1 MNRSRTAAVLTAA
14 LTFALGAVALAS
26 SPQPAAAHGAAMT
39 PGSRTYLCWQD
50 GLSQTGEI
58 RPNNPACSAAV
69 AQSGTN
75 SLYNWFSVL
84 RSDAGGRTTGFIP
97 DGQLCSGG
105 NPGYKGYDLPRT
117 DWPLTHL
124 TSGSRLDFRY
134 SNWAHHPGTFYFY
147 VTKDSWSP
155 TRALAWSDLEEPFL
169 TVTNPP
175 QRGSVGTNDGHYY
188 FSGNLPSGKSGR
200 HIIYSRWVRSDSQEN
215 FFGCSDVTFDGGN
228 GQVTG
233 VGPGGSN
240 PPTTPPP
247 TTPPPTTPPPTTPPP
262 TTPPPTTPP
271 PTTPPPTT
279 PPPGGS
285 DCMAVYKVAS
295 TWQGGFQGEVTIM
308 NHGSTPFSGWTASWT
323 WPNGQVINQIWS
335 ATQTTSGASVTA
347 TNVGYNGTIA
357 PEGTTTFGFLAS
369 STGTN
374 GIPTVTCA
382 RR

>member
-1 MNRSRTAAVLTAA
+1 MNRFRTAAVLTAA
-14 LTFALGAVALAS
+14 LTLALGAVALAS

-39 PGSRTYLCWQD
+39 PGARTYLCWQD
-50 GLSQTGEI
+50 GMSQTGEI
-58 RPNNPACSAAV
+58 RPNNPACAAAV

-105 NPGYKGYDLPRT
+105 NTGYRGYDLART

-124 TSGSRLDFRY
+124 TSGARLDFKY

-175 QRGSVGTNDGHYY
+175 QRGAVGTNDGHYY

-215 FFGCSDVTFDGGN
+215 FFGCSDVTFDGGS

-233 VGPGGSN
+233 VGPGGN
-240 PPTTPPP
+240 NPTTPPP

-271 PTTPPPTT
+271 PTTPPPSS
-279 PPPGGS
+279 GG
-285 DCMAVYKVAS
+285 CMAVYKVTS

-323 WPNGQVINQIWS
+323 WPSGQVINQIWS

-347 TNVGYNGTIA
+347 TNVQYNGTVA
-357 PEGTTTFGFLAS
+357 PEGTTSFGFLAS

-374 GIPTVTCA
+374 SLPTVTCA

>member
-50 GLSQTGEI
+50 GLSQTGEV

-69 AQSGTN
+69 AQSGAN

-240 PPTTPPP
+240 PPTTAPP
-247 TTPPPTTPPPTTPPP
+247 TTAPPTTAPPTTAPP
-262 TTPPPTTPP
+262 TTAPPTTAP
-271 PTTPPPTT
+271 PTTAPPTT

-308 NHGSTPFSGWTASWT
+308 NHGSTPFAGWTAKWT

-374 GIPTVTCA
+374 GLPTVTCA

>member
-105 NPGYKGYDLPRT
+105 NPGYKGYDLART

-285 DCMAVYKVAS
+285 DCMAVYKVTSA
-295 TWQGGFQGEVTIM
+295 WQGGFQGEVTIM
-308 NHGSTPFSGWTASWT
+308 NHGSTPFAGWTASWT
-323 WPNGQVINQIWS
+323 WPNGQAINQIWS

-374 GIPTVTCA
+374 GLPTVTCA

>member
-1 MNRSRTAAVLTAA
+1 MNRSRTAALLTAA
-14 LTFALGAVALAS
+14 LTLALGAVALAS

-58 RPNNPACSAAV
+58 RPTNPACSAAV
-69 AQSGTN
+69 AQSGAN

-105 NPGYKGYDLPRT
+105 NPGYSGFNLPRT

-124 TSGSRLDFRY
+124 TSGARLDFRY

-147 VTKDSWSP
+147 VTKNSWSP
-155 TRALAWSDLEEPFL
+155 TRALAWSDLEEQPFL

-175 QRGSVGTNDGHYY
+175 QRGAVGTNEGHYY
-188 FSGNLPSGKSGR
+188 FSGNLPSGKSGQ

-215 FFGCSDVTFDGGN
+215 FFGCSDVVFDGGN

-233 VGPGGSN
+233 VKGGTTSPTPTPTTPTPTPTTPTPGPTD
-240 PPTTPPP
+240 PPPTTTPPP
-247 TTPPPTTPPPTTPPP
+247 A
-262 TTPPPTTPP
+262 
-271 PTTPPPTT
+271 
-279 PPPGGS
+279 GG
-285 DCMAVYKVAS
+285 DCMAVYKVSSA
-295 TWQGGFQGEVTIM
+295 WQGGFQGEVTIM
-308 NHGSTPFSGWTASWT
+308 NHGSTPFNGWTASWT
-323 WPNGQVINQIWS
+323 WPNGQSISQIWG
-335 ATQTTSGASVTA
+335 ATQTSSGSSVTA
-347 TNVGYNGTIA
+347 TNVAYNGTVA

-369 STGTN
+369 TSGTN
-374 GIPTVTCA
+374 GLPTVTCA

>member
-1 MNRSRTAAVLTAA
+1 MNRSRMAALLTAA
-14 LTFALGAVALAS
+14 MTLALGAVALAS

-50 GLSQTGEI
+50 GLSTTGEI
-58 RPNNPACSAAV
+58 RPTNPACSAAV

-105 NPGYKGYDLPRT
+105 ATGFRGYDLPRT

-124 TSGSRLDFRY
+124 TAGARLDFKY

-147 VTKDSWSP
+147 VTKNSWSP

-175 QRGSVGTNDGHYY
+175 QRGSVGSNDGHYY
-188 FSGNLPSGKSGR
+188 FSGNLPSGKSGQ

-215 FFGCSDVTFDGGN
+215 FFGCSDVVFDGGN

-233 VGPGGSN
+233 IRGGTSSPTPTPTTPTPGPTD
-240 PPTTPPP
+240 PPPTTTPPP
-247 TTPPPTTPPPTTPPP
+247 A
-262 TTPPPTTPP
+262 
-271 PTTPPPTT
+271 
-279 PPPGGS
+279 GGACTAS
-285 DCMAVYKVAS
+285 YKVS
-295 TWQGGFQGEVTIM
+295 GSWQGGFQGDVTIT
-308 NHGSTPFSGWTASWT
+308 NNGSSALSGWTASWT
-323 WPNGQVINQIWS
+323 WPNGQAISQIWG
-335 ATQTTSGASVTA
+335 ATQTSSGSSVTA
-347 TNVGYNGTIA
+347 TNVAYNGTVA
-357 PEGTTTFGFLAS
+357 PSGTATFGFLAS

-374 GIPTVTCA
+374 GAPTITCA
-382 RR
+382 AR